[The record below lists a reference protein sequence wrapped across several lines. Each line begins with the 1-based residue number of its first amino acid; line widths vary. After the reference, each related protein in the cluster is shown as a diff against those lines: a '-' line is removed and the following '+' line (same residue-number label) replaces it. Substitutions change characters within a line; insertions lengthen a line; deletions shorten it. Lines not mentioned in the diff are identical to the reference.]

1 MLLEFRS
8 AAPGDHPGACRLQP
22 RAVMAHASCGSA
34 APSES
39 RVKHRVLV
47 VDDEESPRTGL
58 SSLLSTWG
66 YETTAAE
73 DGQRGLERA
82 VVFRPSVVITDLVM
96 PGVNGIDLLRELK
109 HELPGAAVVILTG
122 HASIETAMTAVREGA
137 YDYLTKPVDPRRLRM
152 VLEKAIEKAEVVRD
166 VTLLRRQLKDSR
178 GMGPLL
184 GASPSMKD
192 VYRLIE
198 MAAPTAAPVLISGET
213 GTGKELVART
223 IHERSPRRTQPFVAV
238 NCSAIPDTL
247 LESELFGHEKGSFT
261 GALERRAGLF
271 ELADTGTIFL
281 DEITEMS
288 GTLQAK
294 YLRTLQDGTLRRLG
308 GKAEIQVDVR
318 VVAATNKDPLRAV
331 QDGKFREDLYY
342 RLSVLNIALPPLRQ
356 RPEDILLLV
365 EAFIQEFN
373 GKYAR
378 SVTAVDDAVMNLAL
392 QHRWPGNVREL
403 RNAVE
408 RAVVACEGEVI
419 TPEHLPLTTATA
431 AVASDS
437 IVVLL
442 GSTLDS
448 AERELLLRTLASTSN
463 NKTRAAEILGITP
476 KTLHNKLQRYA
487 REARSLS

>member
-1 MLLEFRS
+1 
-8 AAPGDHPGACRLQP
+8 
-22 RAVMAHASCGSA
+22 
-34 APSES
+34 
-39 RVKHRVLV
+39 VKHRVLV

-66 YETTAAE
+66 YEITAAE

-82 VVFRPSVVITDLVM
+82 AVFRPSVVITDLVM
-96 PGVNGIDLLRELK
+96 PGMNGIDLLRELK

-184 GASPSMKD
+184 GTSPSMKE

-223 IHERSPRRTQPFVAV
+223 IHERSTRGTQPFVAV

-288 GTLQAK
+288 GALQAK

-308 GKAEIQVDVR
+308 GKAELQVDVR
-318 VVAATNKDPLRAV
+318 VVAATNKDPLRAM

-378 SVTAVDDAVMNLAL
+378 SVTAVDDAALKVAL

-408 RAVVACEGEVI
+408 RAVVACEGDVI
-419 TPEHLPLTTATA
+419 TVEHLPLTAPPATA
-431 AVASDS
+431 SSSDS
-437 IVVLL
+437 IVMPL

-487 REARSLS
+487 REGRSPS